1 MLNNFNN
8 NYWIITLLIMP
19 ILYII
24 AYSINKV
31 DTKYNRER
39 AVPLKYLFWTTQKQ
53 FHKKTLVA
61 EDCMISKKL
70 YW

>member
-19 ILYII
+19 IFYII
-24 AYSINKV
+24 AYSISKF

-39 AVPLKYLFWTTQKQ
+39 AVPL
-53 FHKKTLVA
+53 
-61 EDCMISKKL
+61 
-70 YW
+70 